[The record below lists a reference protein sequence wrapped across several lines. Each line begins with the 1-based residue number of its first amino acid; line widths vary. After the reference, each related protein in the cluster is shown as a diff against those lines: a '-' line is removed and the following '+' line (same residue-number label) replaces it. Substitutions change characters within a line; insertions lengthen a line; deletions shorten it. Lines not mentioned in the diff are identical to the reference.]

1 MLEKEYKVL
10 AKNTVII
17 SLGTFGSRA
26 ISFFLLPI
34 FTRVLTKAD
43 YGKIDFFATTISL
56 LLPFLTLGIV
66 DAVFRFTMEKTGE
79 EEKSG
84 VLSSALMVSFWGIL
98 VFLVFVPI
106 ISKIES
112 ISELTI
118 YMVFAFAIN
127 SVLSI
132 FKTYIRAKQKLLIFA
147 LGDIIH
153 TISFATLGI
162 VFVVVLRYGI
172 KGYFLGYILSSLV
185 DVLFLLIFGKIY
197 KDISLKNVSLQK
209 IRNMLEYSIP
219 LIPNG
224 LSWWIMNVSDRY
236 LIIFYLGFAANGI
249 YSVSYKFM
257 SLITILNGIFYQAWQ
272 ISAVE
277 QYKSRNKDEFY
288 SKIFRIL
295 STFLL
300 LIVMV
305 FSIVLKPIMRIMVG
319 ASFYEAWRY
328 VLFLFLG
335 AIFSA
340 FSSFFGVGYIA
351 SKKTVGAFKTSVVG
365 AMVNIG
371 INIVFIPIIGAQAA
385 AISTMMAFL
394 AMWIMRIFETRKY
407 FRIKNNWIKL
417 VLSFL
422 LVSLSLFVNF
432 IQKIFIMYTI
442 QIATLIV
449 FILINRKEI
458 KAILLKIK
466 VAIISKTG
474 R

>member
-43 YGKIDFFATTISL
+43 YGKIDFFTTTISL

-118 YMVFAFAIN
+118 YMVFALAIN

-132 FKTYIRAKQKLLIFA
+132 FKTYIRAKQKLFIFA

-185 DVLFLLIFGKIY
+185 DVLFLLIVGKIY

-277 QYKSRNKDEFY
+277 QYENGNKDEFY

-300 LIVMV
+300 LVVIV
-305 FSIVLKPIMRIMVG
+305 FSIVLKPMVRMMAG

-328 VLFLFLG
+328 IPFLFLG
-335 AIFSA
+335 AIFSS

-351 SKKTVGAFKTSVVG
+351 SKKTIGAFKTSVIG
-365 AMVNIG
+365 AIVNIG
-371 INIVFIPIIGAQAA
+371 INVVFIPMIGVQAA

-394 AMWIMRIFETRKY
+394 TMWIMRIFETKKY
-407 FRIKNNWIKL
+407 FKIKISWKKFI
-417 VLSFL
+417 LSLL
-422 LVSLSLFVNF
+422 LVILSLFLNY
-432 IQKIFIMYTI
+432 IQEN
-442 QIATLIV
+442 
-449 FILINRKEI
+449 ILIITIIQVVTLGVFVLINK
-458 KAILLKIK
+458 KDVGMILLRVKK
-466 VAIISKTG
+466 KLFF
-474 R
+474 

>member
-1 MLEKEYKVL
+1 MEKEYKVL

>member
-1 MLEKEYKVL
+1 MEKEYKVL

-43 YGKIDFFATTISL
+43 YGKIDFFTTTISL

-118 YMVFAFAIN
+118 YMVFALAIN

-132 FKTYIRAKQKLLIFA
+132 FKTYIRAKQKLFIFA

-185 DVLFLLIFGKIY
+185 DVLFLLIVGKIY

-277 QYKSRNKDEFY
+277 QYENGNKDEFY

-300 LIVMV
+300 LVVIV
-305 FSIVLKPIMRIMVG
+305 FSIVLKPMVRMMAG

-328 VLFLFLG
+328 IPFLFLG
-335 AIFSA
+335 AIFSS

-351 SKKTVGAFKTSVVG
+351 SKKTIGAFKTSVIG
-365 AMVNIG
+365 AIVNIG
-371 INIVFIPIIGAQAA
+371 INVVFIPMIGVQAA

-394 AMWIMRIFETRKY
+394 TMWIMRIFETKKY
-407 FRIKNNWIKL
+407 FKIKISWKKFI
-417 VLSFL
+417 LSLL
-422 LVSLSLFVNF
+422 LVILSLFLNY
-432 IQKIFIMYTI
+432 IQEN
-442 QIATLIV
+442 
-449 FILINRKEI
+449 ILIITIIQVVTLGVFVLINK
-458 KAILLKIK
+458 KDVGMILLRVKK
-466 VAIISKTG
+466 KLFF
-474 R
+474 